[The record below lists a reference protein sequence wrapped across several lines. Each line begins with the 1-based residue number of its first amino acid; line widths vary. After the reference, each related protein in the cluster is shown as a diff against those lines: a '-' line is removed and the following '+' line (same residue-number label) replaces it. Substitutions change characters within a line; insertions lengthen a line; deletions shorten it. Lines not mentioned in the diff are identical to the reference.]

1 MLRWQKHTD
10 HKMISRRACM
20 ALPLVA
26 LAAKPAVAMALPVPQ
41 TGRIAF
47 RMLRKGDVI
56 GSHAL
61 DFSQAGDRLSVAIAI
76 DILVKLG
83 PVPVYRYRHR
93 ATEIWQGGVFT
104 SIESSTDRD
113 GTPHRMRAELTPQG
127 LVVEGSKAP
136 RYVAPPNIYATTY
149 WNKVMLQRAV
159 INSEDG
165 RLFDVR
171 PTALAE
177 EIVPAAS
184 GTLRAK
190 HYKLDGDLPLDLWYD
205 AAGQWAHLVFTKDGS
220 TIIYEKL

>member
-1 MLRWQKHTD
+1 
-10 HKMISRRACM
+10 M
-20 ALPLVA
+20 AVPLA
-26 LAAKPAVAMALPVPQ
+26 SLAAKPAAAMTLPVPQ
-41 TGRIAF
+41 SGRIAF

-61 DFSQAGDRLSVAIAI
+61 DFSQAGGRLAVAVSI

-93 ATEIWQGGVFT
+93 ATEIWQDGVFS
-104 SIESSTDRD
+104 SIESVTDRD
-113 GTPHRMRAELTPQG
+113 GTPQRMRAELAPQG

-165 RLFDVR
+165 RLFNVM
-171 PTALAE
+171 PQALAE
-177 EIVPAAS
+177 ETVPVAA